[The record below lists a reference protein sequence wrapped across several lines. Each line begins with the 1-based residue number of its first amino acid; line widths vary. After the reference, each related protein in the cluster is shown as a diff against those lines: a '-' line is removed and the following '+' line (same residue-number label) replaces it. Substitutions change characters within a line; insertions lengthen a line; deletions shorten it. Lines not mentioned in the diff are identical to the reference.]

1 MRGPRVSAKIARLV
15 KRTGRGEAAINQ
27 ILLILHLFGFGAAVA
42 ASIAGPIVLMLMRA
56 APGDAPVLAKL
67 PPRFARVGQVGLG
80 LLWLTGIIMV
90 WSKFGGPGGLPILF
104 WWKLA
109 CVVLVTI
116 TVAMLGITVR
126 RVQGGDQAAA
136 ARLPMWGAASGGLL
150 VLIVILA
157 VYAFD

>member
-1 MRGPRVSAKIARLV
+1 MRGPRVSARIARLV

-80 LLWLTGIIMV
+80 LLWLTGIALV
-90 WSKFGGPGGLPILF
+90 FVHGGAAGMPTLF

-136 ARLPMWGAASGGLL
+136 ARLPMWGAASGGLM

-157 VYAFD
+157 VYAFN

>member
-1 MRGPRVSAKIARLV
+1 M
-15 KRTGRGEAAINQ
+15 NQ
-27 ILLILHLFGFGAAVA
+27 ILLILHLFGFGAAMS
-42 ASIAGPIVLMLMRA
+42 ASVAGPIVLTLLRA
-56 APGDAPVLAKL
+56 QPGDAPVLSKL
-67 PPRFARVGQVGLG
+67 PPRFARVGQIGLG

-90 WSKFGGPGGLPILF
+90 WTNFGGPGAMPTLF

-116 TVAMLGITVR
+116 SVAMLGITVR
-126 RVQGGDQAAA
+126 QVQGGDQQAAS
-136 ARLPMWGAASGGLL
+136 RLPMYGAISGVLL